1 MNTSPLPPD
10 LEKVLKSVGNFIMQ
24 RSDEYFETPEN
35 SFHVEKK
42 VFITRTRVF
51 ALAVPV
57 VAIAL
62 VALSLFTGRPSEEIK
77 MAKAAWSPIP
87 AVLSSKEM
95 NDIDVACRQKSFVKL
110 RSAIESLNNEVSS
123 PAELPPSADG
133 LQLNLIE
140 RRGTTGL
147 AVYVVNEES
156 SEITASICV
165 VGTDGTSEVAV
176 LAGITLNGFF
186 LEPDSLNEKRINTH
200 SITLNLHGE
209 MYSLMIGQFRT
220 AYKFS
225 CIECSVIF
233 RGDDSDQDVVATI
246 AGNKFMAWMPKTMNY
261 TVEVS
266 GADVEKFVIG
276 PYAVGGAYLEF
287 SNSKDRWGGVGIWSQ
302 TTLVPSPTV
311 PVP

>member
-1 MNTSPLPPD
+1 MTTSPPPPD
-10 LEKVLKSVGNFIMQ
+10 LEKILKSAGKFLMQ
-24 RSDEYFETPEN
+24 RSDEYCEMPEK
-35 SFHVEKK
+35 SSCGDEK
-42 VFITRTRVF
+42 VFVTRTRVL
-51 ALAVPV
+51 ALAIPA
-57 VAIAL
+57 VAIA
-62 VALSLFTGRPSEEIK
+62 VIAISLFTWQPSKEIK
-77 MAKAAWSPIP
+77 MAKAAWSPVP
-87 AVLSSKEM
+87 AVLSSKETA
-95 NDIDVACRQKSFVKL
+95 DIDEACRQKSFIKL
-110 RSAIESLNNEVSS
+110 QSAIESLRNEVASLT
-123 PAELPPSADG
+123 ELPPSADG

-165 VGTDGTSEVAV
+165 VGADGMSEVAV

-225 CIECSVIF
+225 CLECSIVF

-246 AGNKFMAWMPKTMNY
+246 AGNKFMAWMPKTMDY

-266 GADVEKFVIG
+266 GADVKKFVIG

-287 SNSKDRWGGVGIWSQ
+287 SNSKDRWGGIGLWSQ